1 MKGRE
6 VRERLKGKCD
16 PEITICIAGI
26 AEVLSAQAQEITELA
41 TALDK
46 LTDLLMQLGVAIEGT
61 QNAMDTLKKQRDG

>member
-46 LTDLLMQLGVAIEGT
+46 LIRYV
-61 QNAMDTLKKQRDG
+61 